1 MIPRSV
7 YIAIAIVL
15 AIFGIYRWGFH
26 KGWSERD
33 AEMQAQIAIKN
44 EEARE
49 IEQVM
54 TSKINNTAT
63 KLQEA
68 NNAIDEKQS
77 ALDIAI
83 RSGRV
88 RFPSASCVQTSANTP
103 ATTGTGD
110 QKNGGSDRQVDQN
123 TDSDQQTLLA
133 IAEIVAQ
140 GDKNTA
146 QLNACIDA
154 YNQVREQIN
163 DNR

>member
-1 MIPRSV
+1 MIPRSA
-7 YIAIAIVL
+7 YIAIAIIL

-49 IEQVM
+49 IERVM

-63 KLQEA
+63 KLEEA

-77 ALDIAI
+77 ALDRAI
-83 RSGRV
+83 RAGRV
-88 RFPSASCVQTSANTP
+88 RFPTSSCVQAPASTASAPTNP
-103 ATTGTGD
+103 ETG
-110 QKNGGSDRQVDQN
+110 SE
-123 TDSDQQTLLA
+123 SDQQTLLL
-133 IAEIVAQ
+133 IAQIAAD
-140 GDKNTA
+140 GDKAINS
-146 QLNACIDA
+146 LNACIDS

-163 DNR
+163 GNR